1 MSFRELET
9 KEKNLDEAINEKA
22 RFGSTSTRGCEVR
35 KLDIKSCRAS
45 RKKHSPQKRQNG
57 RRRRNRNVV
66 PSVSI
71 VVYSNKNQRSD
82 STSSSA
88 DRQEREAIVES
99 LSSSRV
105 AVSGASKIS
114 SSKYVLGFTTPL
126 WVEAK
131 LNCINAYVVPCEQ
144 MI

>member
-22 RFGSTSTRGCEVR
+22 RFGPTSTRGCEVR

-45 RKKHSPQKRQNG
+45 RKKRSPQKRQNG

-71 VVYSNKNQRSD
+71 VVYSNRNQRGD
-82 STSSSA
+82 G
-88 DRQEREAIVES
+88 QEREAIVES

-105 AVSGASKIS
+105 AVSGASRVS

-131 LNCINAYVVPCEQ
+131 LNCTNAYVVLCEE
-144 MI
+144 II

>member
-22 RFGSTSTRGCEVR
+22 RFGPTSTRGCEVR

-45 RKKHSPQKRQNG
+45 RKKRSPQKRQNG
-57 RRRRNRNVV
+57 RRRNRNVV

-71 VVYSNKNQRSD
+71 VVYSNRNQRSD
-82 STSSSA
+82 DTSSSA
-88 DRQEREAIVES
+88 DRQEREVIVES

-105 AVSGASKIS
+105 AVSGASRVS

-126 WVEAK
+126 WVGVN
-131 LNCINAYVVPCEQ
+131 LNCVNAYVVLCEQ